1 MKLRNK
7 SALITGSNRGIGFA
21 ILKKFATEGCNII
34 AHSRNEDA
42 EFKAKCKEIASKNNI
57 SIDHIYFDLIDTEIL
72 KKEIKSI
79 IKTKVSIDIL
89 INSAG
94 IIHGGLF
101 QMSPIKD
108 IKNVFDVNF
117 FGMLEVT
124 QLVSKYMLRKKS
136 GDIINIA
143 SIAGI
148 DLSPG
153 NCAYGTSKA
162 AMIAFSKTLSKE
174 LSSYGIKVNVIAP
187 SLTDTD
193 MANTKEATKERELLA
208 EGKNF
213 MRMVKP
219 EEIADLACFL
229 CSNNASFINGQ
240 IIRVDGGNTF

>member
-1 MKLRNK
+1 MQLKNK
-7 SALITGSNRGIGFA
+7 SALITGSNRGIGFS
-21 ILKKFATEGCNII
+21 ILKKFAKEGCNII
-34 AHSRNEDA
+34 AHSRNENS
-42 EFKAKCKEIASKNNI
+42 EFTEKCKAIASENSI
-57 SIDHIYFDLIDTEIL
+57 SIQHIYFDLLDTEIL
-72 KKEIKSI
+72 KKELKSI
-79 IKTKVSIDIL
+79 IKNKLPIDIL

-101 QMSPIKD
+101 QMSPIND
-108 IKNVFDVNF
+108 IKNVFEINF
-117 FGMLEVT
+117 FSMLEVS

-136 GDIINIA
+136 GNIINIA
-143 SIAGI
+143 SVAGI

-193 MANTKEATKERELLA
+193 MAHSKEAKKEREILA

-213 MRMVKP
+213 MRMAKP
-219 EEIADLACFL
+219 QEIADLACFL
-229 CSNNASFINGQ
+229 CSNKSDFINGQ
-240 IIRVDGGNTF
+240 VIRIDGGNVF